1 MNTNIFYLTNWGFSY
16 NDLMNLE
23 ITEFRE
29 FVKLLIEDRDKER
42 EQAKGNTESDKKEQ
56 KSIGQ
61 MNPGNR

>member
-16 NDLMNLE
+16 GDLMNLE

-42 EQAKGNTESDKKEQ
+42 EEMRKGSGESKGKEQ
-56 KSIGQ
+56 RSIGQ
-61 MNPGNR
+61 TNPRK